1 MTFDQLLDY
10 MYEHHRIRR
19 QKDIAQFFGVTTQ
32 AVSNWKRTNSIPSKY
47 AIKLQVSQPTNY
59 VELVESLTEVLISL
73 NKSIKDIKA
82 IQSINNISA
91 QYFSDGE
98 FSIVDGN
105 PVIRLTHIEGDW
117 EGLTGYTK
125 DEILAM
131 DNIVG
136 KIQDVTDTEEY
147 LSRLSPSGL
156 TEVTHAGYWTFIH
169 KNGQTFQIH
178 GKSWID
184 YTEKRFKSAFSPV
197 KP

>member
-19 QKDIAQFFGVTTQ
+19 QKDIAQYFGVTTQ
-32 AVSNWKRTNSIPSKY
+32 AISNWKRTKSIPSKY
-47 AIKLQVSQPTNY
+47 AIKLQVAQPTNY

-73 NKSIKDIKA
+73 NKNIKDIKA
-82 IQSINNISA
+82 IQSISHISA

-98 FSIVDGN
+98 FTIIDDD

-117 EGLTGYTK
+117 EELTGYTK

-131 DNIVG
+131 KNIIG
-136 KIQDVTDTEEY
+136 NIQEVTDKEEY
-147 LSRLSPSGL
+147 LSRLDPSGL
-156 TEVTHAGYWTFIH
+156 TEGTHLGFWTYKH

-178 GKSWID
+178 GKTWID

-197 KP
+197 EL

>member
-19 QKDIAQFFGVTTQ
+19 QKDIAQFFGITTQ

-47 AIKLQVSQPTNY
+47 ALKLQVSQPANY

-82 IQSINNISA
+82 IQSISNISA

-98 FSIVDGN
+98 FSIVDAN

-117 EGLTGYTK
+117 EGLTGYTN

-131 DNIVG
+131 DNIVDQ
-136 KIQDVTDTEEY
+136 IQDVTDKEEY

-156 TEVTHAGYWTFIH
+156 TEVTHVGYWTFIH

-184 YTEKRFKSAFSPV
+184 YTEKRFKSAFSSV